1 MIEILFTTRM
11 CCLHS
16 CWRKSV
22 KEGSENLSQ
31 SALEHNEKL
40 LWQECKR
47 NHPLQHCVK
56 MPQHLQVFPRR
67 TRFLMTSF
75 HIQES
80 GHRVCGLSHE
90 SVIWTGIIFN
100 HTDGGHMRCLKPD
113 SCQLL
118 HTTTAHILFISDLKL
133 LAETIN
139 LSLHW
144 HFFWPLY
151 NKWRKECK
159 ISTSQ

>member
-16 CWRKSV
+16 CCRKSV
-22 KEGSENLSQ
+22 KEGSQNLSQ
-31 SALEHNEKL
+31 SALEHNETL

-47 NHPLQHCVK
+47 NRPLQHCVE
-56 MPQHLQVFPRR
+56 MPQHLQVFPSK

-80 GHRVCGLSHE
+80 GHRICGLSHE
-90 SVIWTGIIFN
+90 SIIWTGIIFN
-100 HTDGGHMRCLKPD
+100 QTDSGQMSTNVHVRIVFNQTDGGHMRSLRSDSRQLFLFIFELKP
-113 SCQLL
+113 LV
-118 HTTTAHILFISDLKL
+118 
-133 LAETIN
+133 ETMN

-144 HFFWPLY
+144 QFFCC
-151 NKWRKECK
+151 E
-159 ISTSQ
+159 IV